1 MELVLE
7 LLRKELERQNLLIKT
22 HENILDRNLDPL
34 PDSLTS
40 NMYQLRDQIE
50 DAIAVLKTKNNGN

>member
-1 MELVLE
+1 MSNLNLAIEVLE
-7 LLRKELERQNLLIKT
+7 KELERQNLLIKT

-50 DAIAVLKTKNNGN
+50 DAIAVLKKSK

>member
-50 DAIAVLKTKNNGN
+50 DAIALLKTQNNGN